1 MFGIRQCGVQ
11 LVRNLSWAL
20 ILLTLGLSSPSFAL
34 SPTWQGARDLPP
46 GDVFKIA
53 QYIETSGSDSLVLV
67 SAGRGVGISVGTL
80 FKVYR
85 AAPVDQESISHS
97 ATSDA
102 LWVEMGQLKVVEV
115 QDRYAVARV
124 EKQGSEIVQALF
136 PKFPEIMAG
145 DFAVIQRVNIARRP
159 LVIPNVAVTY
169 AEIFTDPN
177 GRPGTF
183 ELKSQGTERLKEL
196 AKPFANARLSM
207 LMVEGYTDQ
216 EGSASA
222 NQVESYQRALTVRQF
237 LIDELGFDESRVVA
251 VGYGEA
257 QPADTSFAPGSVE
270 ANRRIVLKA
279 ITIQNK
285 KIN

>member
-1 MFGIRQCGVQ
+1 V
-11 LVRNLSWAL
+11 
-20 ILLTLGLSSPSFAL
+20 
-34 SPTWQGARDLPP
+34 
-46 GDVFKIA
+46 A

-67 SAGRGVGISVGTL
+67 SAGRGDGISVGTL

-85 AAPVDQESISHS
+85 AAPVDQDSRYQTPSN
-97 ATSDA
+97 DP

-115 QDRYAVARV
+115 QDRYTVARV
-124 EKQGSEIVQALF
+124 EKQGSEMVQALF

-159 LVIPNVAVTY
+159 LVIPNVAASYVDLF
-169 AEIFTDPN
+169 IDPN
-177 GRPGTF
+177 SRPGTF
-183 ELKSQGTERLKEL
+183 ELKPQGAERLRDL
-196 AKPFANARLSM
+196 AAAFANARLSM
-207 LMVEGYTDQ
+207 LMVEGYTDH

-257 QPADTSFAPGSVE
+257 QPADTSFAPGSTE

-279 ITIQNK
+279 ITTQNK
-285 KIN
+285 RIN

>member
-1 MFGIRQCGVQ
+1 
-11 LVRNLSWAL
+11 
-20 ILLTLGLSSPSFAL
+20 
-34 SPTWQGARDLPP
+34 
-46 GDVFKIA
+46 
-53 QYIETSGSDSLVLV
+53 
-67 SAGRGVGISVGTL
+67 
-80 FKVYR
+80 
-85 AAPVDQESISHS
+85 
-97 ATSDA
+97 
-102 LWVEMGQLKVVEV
+102 MGQLKVVEV
-115 QDRYAVARV
+115 QDRFTVARV
-124 EKQGSEIVQALF
+124 EKQGSDMVQALF

-159 LVIPNVAVTY
+159 LVIPNAAIHY
-169 AEIFTDPN
+169 ADLFADPN
-177 GRPGTF
+177 SRPGTF
-183 ELKSQGTERLKEL
+183 ELKAQGADRLRDL

-257 QPADTSFAPGSVE
+257 QPADTSFAPGSTD

-285 KIN
+285 RTN

>member
-1 MFGIRQCGVQ
+1 MFGIRQFGAQ
-11 LVRNLSWAL
+11 LFCNLAWAL
-20 ILLTLGLSSPSFAL
+20 TMTTIVLSTPSLAL
-34 SPTWQGARDLPP
+34 SPTWQGARDIPP
-46 GDVFKIA
+46 GDVFKVA
-53 QYIETSGSDSLVLV
+53 QYIETSGSESLVLV
-67 SAGRGVGISVGTL
+67 SAGRGDGIAVGTL

-85 AAPVDQESISHS
+85 AAPVDQDSQSQS
-97 ATSDA
+97 VTSDP

-115 QDRYAVARV
+115 QDRYTVARV
-124 EKQGSEIVQALF
+124 EKQGSEMVTALF

-169 AEIFTDPN
+169 AEIFADPN

-183 ELKSQGTERLKEL
+183 ELKTQGIERLREL
-196 AKPFANARLSM
+196 AKPFAKARLSM

-257 QPADTSFAPGSVE
+257 QPADTSFAPGSAE

-285 KIN
+285 RIN